1 MPFYQSNLL
10 WWADMARYISI
21 PLWKQH
27 RSTLDQH
34 AKPEYRSGLAYLHDY
49 NSAERLD
56 MSMTGNF
63 VMKNA
68 TSPF

>member
-1 MPFYQSNLL
+1 L
-10 WWADMARYISI
+10 
-21 PLWKQH
+21 
-27 RSTLDQH
+27 
-34 AKPEYRSGLAYLHDY
+34 GLAYLHDY

>member
-1 MPFYQSNLL
+1 
-10 WWADMARYISI
+10 MAGYISI
-21 PLWKQH
+21 PLRKQH
-27 RSTLDQH
+27 RSTPDQH

-56 MSMTGNF
+56 MSMTGSF